1 MLSQPILGPA
11 KTFSPALPRSSLQ
24 PAGGE
29 PSRRL
34 LSYTDSEGSP
44 LSSDVPEIIDI
55 RRFGAQAFASLLA
68 AESRVWY
75 KSFHWDY
82 HPSAEIIST
91 CLEERRLSGYALV
104 EEGRIRGYS
113 FFFYEGAKGL
123 IGNLYVEQEGTLK
136 DGVHRL
142 LDHVLETMLATPR
155 LRRVETQLP
164 HYSVEELLPSFRAR
178 GFRSFQRRF
187 MAAPLEDPADDSPS
201 VPGSPPARLSP
212 DFLTVPWENKHDRE
226 AAQLLYLSYRGHVDA
241 EINDQYASPEGSAR
255 LVDTILHHRG
265 CGEHL
270 PQASQVAIHRPSG
283 KLAAVLAITSVLPST
298 AHIPQVAVARE
309 FQGQGLGSAMMQ
321 HSFRSLARLGYREV
335 SLTVTD
341 SNAGA
346 VRLYERLGFR
356 TLSTF
361 GAFIWDAAG

>member
-1 MLSQPILGPA
+1 M
-11 KTFSPALPRSSLQ
+11 ALVKAQ
-24 PAGGE
+24 
-29 PSRRL
+29 
-34 LSYTDSEGSP
+34 
-44 LSSDVPEIIDI
+44 VIDI
-55 RRFGAQAFASLLA
+55 RRFGAPKFASLLE

-75 KSFHWDY
+75 QCFHWDY
-82 HPSAEIIST
+82 RPSAEIIST

-104 EEGRIRGYS
+104 EDGRIRGYS

-123 IGNLYVEQEGTLK
+123 IGNLYVEREENAK
-136 DGVHRL
+136 DEVHL
-142 LDHVLETMLATPR
+142 LLNHVLETMLSTPR

-164 HYSVEELLPSFRAR
+164 HYSVEELSPSFGPR
-178 GFRSFQRRF
+178 GFRGYQRRF
-187 MAAPLEDPADDSPS
+187 MAAPLEAPAADSTS
-201 VPGSPPARLSP
+201 AAGAVPASLPP
-212 DFLTVPWENKHDRE
+212 DFLMVPWENQHDRD

-241 EINDQYASPEGSAR
+241 EINDQYNSREGAGR

-270 PQASQVAIHRPSG
+270 PQASQVAVHRPSG
-283 KLAAVLAITSVLPST
+283 KLAAVLAITSVRPST

-309 FQGQGLGSAMMQ
+309 FQGQGLGSAMMR
-321 HSFRSLARLGYREV
+321 HSFRSLARRGYREI

-341 SNAGA
+341 SNPGA

-361 GAFIWDAAG
+361 GAFIWNAAD

>member
-1 MLSQPILGPA
+1 MKA
-11 KTFSPALPRSSLQ
+11 
-24 PAGGE
+24 
-29 PSRRL
+29 
-34 LSYTDSEGSP
+34 
-44 LSSDVPEIIDI
+44 EIIDI
-55 RRFGAQAFASLLA
+55 RRFGAPEFATLLE
-68 AESRVWY
+68 AESRVWFQ
-75 KSFHWDY
+75 SFHWDY
-82 HPSAEIIST
+82 RPSADIIST

-104 EEGRIRGYS
+104 EGGRIHGYS
-113 FFFYEGAKGL
+113 FFFYEGSKGL
-123 IGNLYVEQEGTLK
+123 IGNLFVEQEESAK
-136 DGVHRL
+136 DEVHRL

-164 HYSVEELLPSFRAR
+164 HYPVEDLIPSFRSR
-178 GFRSFQRRF
+178 GFRSYQRRF
-187 MAAPLEDPADDSPS
+187 MAAPLEDPAVDAPS
-201 VPGSPPARLSP
+201 AAGSPPASLPP
-212 DFLTVPWENKHDRE
+212 DFVMVPWENQHDRE

-241 EINDQYASPEGSAR
+241 EINDQYTSPEGSAR

-270 PQASQVAIHRPSG
+270 PRASQVAVHRPSG
-283 KLAAVLAITSVLPST
+283 KLAAVLAITSVRPST

-309 FQGQGLGSAMMQ
+309 FQGLGLGSAMMQ
-321 HSFRSLARLGYREV
+321 HCFRSLARRGYREI